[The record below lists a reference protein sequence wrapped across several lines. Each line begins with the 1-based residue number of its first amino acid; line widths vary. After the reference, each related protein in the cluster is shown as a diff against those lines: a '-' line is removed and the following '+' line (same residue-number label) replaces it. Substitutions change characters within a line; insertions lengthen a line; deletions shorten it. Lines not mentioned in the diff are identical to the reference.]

1 MNNRIRVIAAATVA
15 GALAGTASGAGLTLI
30 THGLKGDADG
40 WVQAMANAVAS
51 YSPATTN
58 AALYRFEFF
67 PKPTDGTS
75 ALDG

>member
-1 MNNRIRVIAAATVA
+1 MNNRLRVIAAATVA
-15 GALAGTASGAGLTLI
+15 CTLAGTASGAGVTLI
-30 THGLKGDADG
+30 THGLNGNADG

-67 PKPTDGTS
+67 PQADGWY
-75 ALDG
+75 LGRDG